1 MIFTKSVAYTIK
13 KRNFKFLKEHYEIQ
27 GKESNF
33 NNVHI
38 GSWKINYA
46 RGEGG

>member
-1 MIFTKSVAYTIK
+1 MKKETKS
-13 KRNFKFLKEHYEIQ
+13 LKEYCEIQ

-33 NNVHI
+33 NNVYI

-46 RGEGG
+46 RGDGG